1 MPSRLSRYSE
11 GIMEAAWLAAVV
23 LIPVFFNVFSSR
35 IFEPDKIALLRSL
48 ALLILG
54 SWAVKT
60 LAEGGFKWNAIHP
73 QEGEHWFKEL
83 LRIPL
88 LAPVFALVVVY
99 LISTAFSLVP
109 RTSLLG
115 SYQRLQGTY
124 TVFSYLIVFAAMA
137 IHLRRRRQ
145 VERLITTL
153 IVASLPVALYGIL
166 QRYKLDPIPWGG
178 DVSTRI
184 AANMGNSIFVAA
196 YLIMVFPLTI
206 SRILLSFREILNDTG
221 RIPVQFVRATLY
233 VFIGAI
239 QIIALYMSGS
249 RGPALGWMA
258 GVAFIAFLMTIFWRK
273 RWMAFGMVGLILVVT
288 AFLGVFNISNGPLE
302 SLKDSSLVGR
312 FGQLLNADSNS
323 ALVRK
328 YIWEGVVKLVSI
340 HPPLYYP
347 DGSTDRFNFLR
358 PLVGYGP
365 ESMYVAYNEFYI
377 PALGTV
383 ERRNASPDRS
393 HNETWDSVVT
403 TGALGLL
410 VYLALYTSVFYFG
423 LKWLGLLGNRRRRI
437 LFFGL
442 YTAGGMVGLFGLS
455 LWRGIEYAGVGLP
468 FGLFLGLMVFVA
480 YTALF
485 PETQE
490 PKSSGETARFITMM
504 VLVAAVGGHFL
515 EINFG
520 IAIAVTNLYF
530 WIDVALLLLLGYV
543 LPRYNAYQE
552 SADLQY
558 AQNGRAS
565 GNNRSRDSRKK
576 RAQRRAGSRGAS
588 EQSTWLNEA
597 LFGAFVLAVLL
608 VTLGFDY
615 ITNNQGGQTTS
626 AILSSSLTSLRR
638 TGGVVTSYGILLL
651 LITSWLGAGALLA
664 SEGDSASSIDTWAK
678 ALSVIL
684 GVSILV
690 GLIFMFSHA
699 GYLASLAG
707 RTAANLNDV
716 IAQIQAYEGILTRFY
731 VVVFLLVF
739 IGAAFLP
746 GPNAGAAAD
755 VAMGTWLPV
764 GVGTIV
770 LLMVFYL
777 TSYTNLRVIQAD
789 IAFKLADSFTQ
800 NNQWPVAIAIYNRA
814 NELAP
819 AEDYYYLFLGRA
831 YLEEARSLS
840 DANQRDQI
848 IRQAEAD
855 LKKAQALNP
864 LNTDHTA
871 NLARLY
877 SLWASLTTDATLKQ
891 QRAQISSDY
900 FQKAVALSPQNTRL
914 WDEWAVLYL
923 NILKQPEQA
932 LQRLNHSLQ
941 IDPSYDWTYALKADY
956 YVQSLNNVS
965 DPQKKQEILV
975 KAADL
980 YEKAIPL
987 VKYYEAQNL
996 YSYYLS
1002 LGSVSAQLNRI
1013 DQAIDAYTK
1022 ALPLLP
1028 QKTDTWRV
1036 EETIARLYMQKGDA
1050 ANALV
1055 HAQNAYDQAPSDQ
1068 KDRLQTLISQ
1078 IRG

>member
-11 GIMEAAWLAAVV
+11 GIMEAAWLAAVI
-23 LIPVFFNVFSSR
+23 LIPIFFNVFSSR

-60 LAEGGFKWNAIHP
+60 VAEGGFKWNAIQP
-73 QEGEHWFKEL
+73 QEGEHWFKAL
-83 LRIPL
+83 LRVPL
-88 LAPVFALVVVY
+88 LAPVLALVVVY

-124 TVFSYLIVFAAMA
+124 TTFSYLIVFAAMA
-137 IHLRRRRQ
+137 THLRRRQQ

-166 QRYKLDPIPWGG
+166 QHYKLDPIPWGG

-196 YLIMVFPLTI
+196 YLIMVFPFTV

-288 AFLGVFNISNGPLE
+288 AFLGVFNIPNGPLE
-302 SLKDSSLVGR
+302 GLKDSSLVGR
-312 FGQLLNADSNS
+312 FGQLLNAESNS

-328 YIWEGVVKLVSI
+328 YIWEGAVKLVSI

-347 DGSTDRFNFLR
+347 DGSTDRYNILR

-455 LWRGIEYAGVGLP
+455 LWRGVEYAGVGLP

-480 YTALF
+480 FSALF
-485 PETQE
+485 PEPQE

-504 VLVAAVGGHFL
+504 VLMAAIGGHFL

-520 IAIAVTNLYF
+520 IAIAVTRLYF
-530 WIDVALLLLLGYV
+530 WIDAALLLLLGYV

-552 SADLQY
+552 SDVLRY
-558 AQNGRAS
+558 AQNGRAA
-565 GNNRSRDSRKK
+565 GGNRSRDSRKK

-588 EQSTWLNEA
+588 GQPDWLNNA
-597 LFGAFVLAVLL
+597 LFGAFVLTVLL

-615 ITNNQGGQTTS
+615 ITNNQGGQTAS
-626 AILSSSLTSLRR
+626 AILSSSLTHLRR
-638 TGGVVTSYGILLL
+638 TSGVVTSYGILLL
-651 LITSWLGAGALLA
+651 LVSSWLGAGALLA
-664 SEGDSASSIDTWAK
+664 SEGVSAASVDTWAK
-678 ALSVIL
+678 TLGVIL
-684 GVSILV
+684 GVSLLI
-690 GLIFMFSHA
+690 GLIFMLSHA

-707 RTAANLNDV
+707 RTAANINDV
-716 IAQIQAYEGILTRFY
+716 ISQIQAYEGILTRFY
-731 VVVFLLVF
+731 VVIFLLVF

-746 GPNAGAAAD
+746 GSNAGAAAD

-764 GVGTIV
+764 GVGTIA
-770 LLMVFYL
+770 LLLVFYL
-777 TSYTNLRVIQAD
+777 TSFTNLRVIQAD
-789 IAFKLADSFTQ
+789 IAFKLADSFTN

-831 YLEEARSLS
+831 YLEEARSLN
-840 DANQRDQI
+840 DATQRDQV

-877 SLWASLTTDATLKQ
+877 SLWASLTTDPTLKQ

-900 FQKAVALSPQNTRL
+900 FKKAVTLSPQNTRL

-923 NILKQPEQA
+923 NILNQPDQA
-932 LQRLNHSLQ
+932 LQRLDHSLEV
-941 IDPSYDWTYALKADY
+941 DPSYDWTYALKADY
-956 YVQSLNNVS
+956 YVQSLNKVS

-1002 LGSVSAQLNRI
+1002 LGSVSAQLSRI

-1022 ALPLLP
+1022 ALPLMP
-1028 QKTDTWRV
+1028 QKTDRWRV

-1050 ANALV
+1050 VNAMV
-1055 HAQNAYDQAPSDQ
+1055 HAQKAYDQAPSDQ
-1068 KDRLQTLISQ
+1068 KDRLQSLISQ
-1078 IRG
+1078 IQG